1 MENLIVSRQK
11 LAHDIEHLS
20 NTHIME
26 LQKFVQYLKFKQAS
40 TVASSCE
47 IRAIQPEDD
56 PILFA
61 FGIVDVQ
68 PFSEK
73 IDETLYGEL

>member
-40 TVASSCE
+40 TAVSSCE
-47 IRAIQPEDD
+47 VRAIQPGDD
-56 PILFA
+56 PILSG

-68 PFSEK
+68 PFSEN
-73 IDETLYGEL
+73 IDDILYGKL